1 MVGPVSRPAWV
12 DREISVVSG
21 PDWQPWP
28 QLLRYG
34 APLLSLFGRVRVTGQ
49 VDPRLLAGPLLI
61 AANHIGNVDCLF
73 LAMACRR
80 VGIVPKFVIT
90 RGIMA
95 APVVGPL
102 LTRAGHI
109 SVHRDSPEA
118 RFAMEVTTAALDHD
132 GHVVVYPE
140 GRISLDPQ
148 LWPERGRTG
157 LARLALRTGIPVLPV
172 SQWGAQ
178 EVTAYDGRSAMLRT
192 TGTSVWRQPRVAVHF
207 GVPVALSDLSVGRY
221 GDAHRAARRIDA
233 AITVGLR
240 PLRRHEPGLP
250 RYVDPSR
257 RIVPGGTAAFPGGQV
272 PPELLPAGV
281 DPGRP
286 G

>member
-1 MVGPVSRPAWV
+1 MNRPAWV
-12 DREISVVSG
+12 EHEIGVVSG
-21 PDWQPWP
+21 RDWQAWP

-34 APLLSLFGRVRVTGQ
+34 APLLSLFGRVQVTGEL
-49 VDPRLLAGPLLI
+49 DPQLLARPLLV
-61 AANHIGNVDCLF
+61 AANHIGNVDCFF
-73 LAMACRR
+73 LATACRR

-102 LTRAGHI
+102 LTRAGHV

-118 RFAMEVTTAALDHD
+118 RFAMDTTAAALAHD

-148 LWPERGRTG
+148 FWPERGRTG
-157 LARLALRTGIPVLPV
+157 LARLALRTGVPVLPV
-172 SQWGAQ
+172 SQWGAH

-192 TGTSVWRQPRVAVHF
+192 TGSSVWRQPRVAVHF
-207 GVPVALSDLSVGRY
+207 GVPVPLSDLSLERY
-221 GDAHRAARRIDA
+221 GDARRAARRIDA
-233 AITVGLR
+233 AITHGLR
-240 PLRRHEPGLP
+240 PLRRHEPALP
-250 RYVDPSR
+250 RHVDATRP
-257 RIVPGGTAAFPGGQV
+257 IVPGGTAAFPGGQV
-272 PPELLPAGV
+272 PPDLLPAGV
-281 DPGRP
+281 DLHRP